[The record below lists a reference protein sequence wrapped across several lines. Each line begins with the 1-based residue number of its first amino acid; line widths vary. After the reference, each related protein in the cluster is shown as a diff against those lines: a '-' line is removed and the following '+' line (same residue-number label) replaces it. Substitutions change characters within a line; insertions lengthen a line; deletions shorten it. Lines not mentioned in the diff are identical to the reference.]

1 MKKLTVSQEGLKLI
15 ASITML
21 IDHVGAVLVYA
32 IYLSAW
38 NAGDYTRSNA
48 MAELYQTMRIIGRIA
63 FPIYCFLLVEGFHY
77 TRDVKKYITRLSI
90 GMLLSEIPFD
100 LALSG
105 RLDWESSSVM
115 VTLLLGCLMMLSM
128 QQLKGFW
135 KFAVIAPFVLIS
147 EWLQT
152 DYAGHGI
159 ALIAMLALTK
169 GLPKE
174 TLWRTAGFVILRQ
187 SLGQGQHGDDQ
198 GTAEGNSVADRRL
211 CDPSVV
217 RPRCS
222 GGTPGGSY
230 GAVRPHRSGSHVPL
244 QGKEADP
251 EQMGPVGLLPVLPC
265 PPVPPVAA
273 GADALWLITINTAPY
288 SPDKGMGCG
297 SFLELYQP
305 AAFSLAA
312 AIFARSSGVMF
323 QTKRKT
329 TQLPSAQT
337 AGKIRHSILMPRMVP
352 LL

>member
-174 TLWRTAGFVILRQ
+174 TLWRTAGFVILLWFGPDVQ
-187 SLGQGQHGDDQ
+187 VGPL
-198 GTAEGNSVADRRL
+198 
-211 CDPSVV
+211 
-217 RPRCS
+217 
-222 GGTPGGSY
+222 
-230 GAVRPHRSGSHVPL
+230 AVPMELFGLIGLVPMFLYKGKKLTRSKWVQWAFYL
-244 QGKEADP
+244 FY
-251 EQMGPVGLLPVLPC
+251 PVHLFL
-265 PPVPPVAA
+265 
-273 GADALWLITINTAPY
+273 LWL
-288 SPDKGMGCG
+288 
-297 SFLELYQP
+297 LE
-305 AAFSLAA
+305 
-312 AIFARSSGVMF
+312 
-323 QTKRKT
+323 
-329 TQLPSAQT
+329 
-337 AGKIRHSILMPRMVP
+337 RM
-352 LL
+352 LFG